1 MFFLLWR
8 ESENNEG
15 SLIKAIHH
23 NQLVN
28 MMYILKSGFITKR
41 CIPKQAKRT
50 FIIDNVLA
58 IVSVSI
64 KSEGL
69 FNV

>member
-15 SLIKAIHH
+15 S
-23 NQLVN
+23 VN
-28 MMYILKSGFITKR
+28 KSNSTQSVSNDILKSGFITKR

-58 IVSVSI
+58 IVSVVYKKRGI
-64 KSEGL
+64 I
-69 FNV
+69 

>member
-1 MFFLLWR
+1 MK
-8 ESENNEG
+8 G
-15 SLIKAIHH
+15 QLIKAIQH

-58 IVSVSI
+58 IVSVVYKKRGI
-64 KSEGL
+64 I
-69 FNV
+69 

>member
-1 MFFLLWR
+1 MKDQ
-8 ESENNEG
+8 
-15 SLIKAIHH
+15 LIKEIQH
-23 NQLVN
+23 NQLVM

-58 IVSVSI
+58 IVSVVCKKRGI
-64 KSEGL
+64 I
-69 FNV
+69 